1 MGPRILKRPIRC
13 SLDSHDVSDW
23 RDASFLWLIVAYCG
37 FWGKNIAYFASLG
50 LKNKTILVPIQHC
63 YTDVMSNLTVWEW
76 SF

>member
-23 RDASFLWLIVAYCG
+23 RDASFLWLIVA

-50 LKNKTILVPIQHC
+50 LKNKNTLIPIQHS
-63 YTDVMSNLTVWEW
+63 YTDVRSNLTV
-76 SF
+76 